1 MIKRKAKSKLAF
13 IIFGVIMG
21 IILTVSQFNIPF
33 THYTYNGFANSIKLG
48 IDLRG
53 GVLAVYN
60 VIPDED
66 SSNFE
71 SEVEATIT
79 RLQSLITEKGYT
91 EATVVRQT
99 TGADTQIRVE
109 VPDVDDPQEIFNL
122 IGQPAKLEIKKAEGV
137 DQPAELTGD
146 NIKDVYANYYDGK
159 PGVTIEFDNEGSQVF
174 FDLTSELAESNDQ
187 LYLYIGGSLFSA
199 PSVEAVIS
207 DGKTFISGNMSTS
220 SEAESYATKILSGT
234 FSVDLELYENSV
246 VSATLGQNAITL
258 GAIAGAIGLLLILI
272 FMIFAYGIFG
282 LLADIALIIYLIIL
296 TFFLQAVPL
305 VQLTLPGI
313 AGIILSLGMAV
324 DANVVIF
331 ERIKDEYRL
340 GKKIPSSIKSGFD
353 KATSAIVDSN
363 ITTIIASTVLYIL
376 GTGPIKGFA
385 ITLLIG
391 IIVSMFTALVI
402 TKFLVN
408 TYLPLNPTKP
418 KPYKLKREASVN
430 ELK

>member
-159 PGVTIEFDNEGSQVF
+159 HGVTIEFDNEGSQVF